1 MPRETRSR
9 TRRASHEILR
19 GHSRRRDERP
29 RPPHLH
35 RRGHQGVCRP
45 LRSAAVPS
53 RRGGRRALAFRA
65 ALRLGLAHRLRLDAA
80 DDRLPPARGRGAARA
95 RRGGRPARAVARL
108 PRPRMAQAGLCRRYG
123 LVRDRGGRDAA
134 AGQPPRLGHDLRAQH
149 RREPAWRAGD
159 LVHQQCFRRAQ
170 GARTAGVMSVT
181 SEPVREPQALAAKRD
196 ERRAAGAACAAH
208 ALHDGYTDLIYV
220 MLPVWQK
227 EFGLGYAE
235 LGLLRGLF
243 SGTMAGFQIPS
254 GLIAERL
261 GTAPVLAL
269 GTALA
274 GTGYCLAG
282 ASAGFGLLV
291 VALFV
296 GGLGASV
303 QHPLASSLMARA
315 FAGPRTMKALGSYNF
330 AGDIGKMT
338 VPASASLLLVAMS
351 WRPALA
357 LLGGLGLIAAAAI
370 FVLTPRYGAEIP
382 SQAAH
387 QHAAGGAL
395 GARHCFAFPL
405 LLSIGMLDSATRMGF
420 LLFLPFV
427 LTAKGAS
434 LPTVGLALT
443 LVFAGGAA
451 GKLVCAFIGA
461 RIGAVATVWL
471 TEGLTAVL
479 IVALLPLPLEAAMV
493 LLPFIG
499 IALNGTSSVL
509 YGSVPD
515 LVAPERRGRAFGV
528 FYTGTIGAGAVAPMI
543 YGVVGDAFGVPTAL
557 KLIAGIVL
565 LTLPL
570 SLLLKSTLA
579 RRPA

>member
-1 MPRETRSR
+1 MQRAKGSR
-9 TRRASHEILR
+9 ARRASDEVLR
-19 GHSRRRDERP
+19 GHSRRRDKRA

-35 RRGHQGVCRP
+35 RRRHQGLRRA
-45 LRSAAVPS
+45 LRSAAVPP
-53 RRGGRRALAFRA
+53 RRDGRHALPFRP

-95 RRGGRPARAVARL
+95 RRGGRPARAVARV
-108 PRPRMAQAGLCRRYG
+108 PRSRMAQAGLCRRYG
-123 LVRDRGGRDAA
+123 LVWDRGGRDAA
-134 AGQPPRLGHDLRAQH
+134 AGQPPRLGHDFRAQH

-170 GARTAGVMSVT
+170 GARAAVAMSVT
-181 SEPVREPQALAAKRD
+181 SEPVREPHAVAAKRD
-196 ERRAAGAACAAH
+196 ERRAASVACGAH
-208 ALHDGYTDLIYV
+208 ALHDGYSSLIYV
-220 MLPVWQK
+220 MLPIWQK

-254 GLIAERL
+254 GLLAERL

-315 FAGPRTMKALGSYNF
+315 FTGPRSMKALGTYNF

-338 VPASASLLLVAMS
+338 LPAAASLLLVAMS

-357 LLGGLGLIAAAAI
+357 LLGGLGLLAAVAI

-382 SQAAH
+382 SQAAPK
-387 QHAAGGAL
+387 HAAGGAL
-395 GARHCFAFPL
+395 GARPRFAFPV

-420 LLFLPFV
+420 LVFLPFV

-443 LVFAGGAA
+443 LVFTGGAV
-451 GKLVCAFIGA
+451 GKLVCAFVGA
-461 RIGAVATVWL
+461 RIGAVPTVWL
-471 TEGLTAVL
+471 TEGATAVG
-479 IVALLPLPLEAAMV
+479 IAALLPLGLAGALV

-499 IALNGTSSVL
+499 VALNGTSSVL

-515 LVAPERRGRAFGV
+515 LVAPARRARALSI
-528 FYTGTIGAGAVAPMI
+528 FYTGTIGADAVAPAI
-543 YGVVGDAFGVPTAL
+543 YGVAGDAFGVPAAL
-557 KLIAGIVL
+557 IGIAAIVL

-570 SLLLKSTLA
+570 SLLLKPALA
-579 RRPA
+579 PRLR